1 MLTGIAW
8 RNIWRNRKRSFVI
21 LTAIALGL
29 CGGIFATGIMIG
41 MAESMVNTSIDRDLG
56 HLQIH
61 TTSFKENPSVNSFIV
76 DGDSVAASV
85 RVLRGVKGVSARM
98 VVEGMASSPATNSGV
113 KIVGIDPEDE
123 ASVTT
128 ITKAIVGGAFL
139 REAGRTPAVVG
150 KKLAEQLNLKLG
162 SKLVLSFAGRD
173 GSIIYGSFGI
183 VGLFDTESSVFD
195 KGTVFVRRGD
205 LASLLGSAALVHEI
219 AVRLENAQLLP
230 QVLNALKLKYPSLD
244 VESWKDLAP
253 ELKLTSETTDISML
267 FFLGII
273 LLGLLFGITNTMLMS
288 VLDRVREFGVLM
300 AIGMKRKRVF
310 TLIILET
317 VFLSLSGS
325 VVGVALGAIAVRI
338 TQSTGIDLSVVS
350 EGLSSYGI
358 ASVLYPEVPPILYV
372 ELGVLVIITA
382 LIAAIYPGIKA
393 TKLNPARSIRT
404 YA

>member
-183 VGLFDTESSVFD
+183 VGLFDTEWSVFD